1 LALSSVAAMVVFDP
15 DQCRSRPIVH
25 LGKQVKQGTRMKA
38 RDIMTSN
45 VFSVD
50 AKARTQDVARLMLAN
65 HISAVPII
73 DRTGAPIGMVS
84 EGDLI
89 GRNETERNERKDWW
103 LALLAEGEPLS
114 PEFLS
119 SQRGPERTA
128 GDVMSR
134 PAITVDEDTDVGE
147 IARLLQSHRI
157 KRVPVVRD
165 GKMVGIVSRENLLRA
180 LAGDDAH
187 AHVKA
192 KAAGLPGVF
201 AGLVQRV
208 EHLHHENG
216 ARAASRASRSD
227 ENHSSKHENKQMQ
240 DRDATISAQPKS
252 AVLTPDQLHRISEDT
267 AMAKAKEALAKMNLE
282 EKQKKSLH
290 DAFISRE
297 PPADA
302 LEQLMVTVRH
312 LAEQGETEMLALQF
326 PASYLDDH
334 GRKINN
340 LEPDWPTSL
349 TGFAKRAF
357 EFYEQN
363 LKRHGYKVRA
373 QILDYPG
380 GMPGDVGI
388 YLVW

>member
-1 LALSSVAAMVVFDP
+1 MTTDTRVG
-15 DQCRSRPIVH
+15 
-25 LGKQVKQGTRMKA
+25 LGAHVMKA
-38 RDIMTSN
+38 RDIMTRE
-45 VFSVD
+45 VVSVG
-50 AKARTQDVARLMLAN
+50 AEARAQEIARLMLAN
-65 HISAVPII
+65 HISAVPVI
-73 DRTGAPIGMVS
+73 DGAGAPIGMVS

-89 GRNETERNERKDWW
+89 GRNETEREAREDWW

-114 PEFLS
+114 LEFLS
-119 SQRGPERTA
+119 TVHRPQRTA

-134 PAITVDEDTDVGE
+134 PVITVSEDAEASE
-147 IARLLQSHRI
+147 IVRLLQAHRI

-187 AHVKA
+187 TGVKA

-208 EHLHHENG
+208 EHLHHENM
-216 ARAASRASRSD
+216 ARAASTASRSD
-227 ENHSSKHENKQMQ
+227 ENRPSRHENKQMQ

-252 AVLTPDQLHRISEDT
+252 AVLTPDQLHRISEDL

-282 EKQKKSLH
+282 EEHKKSLR

-326 PASYLDDH
+326 PANYLDDH

-357 EFYEQN
+357 EFYERN
-363 LKRHGYKVRA
+363 LKPHGYKVRA

>member
-1 LALSSVAAMVVFDP
+1 
-15 DQCRSRPIVH
+15 
-25 LGKQVKQGTRMKA
+25 MKA
-38 RDIMTSN
+38 RDIMTTR
-45 VFSVD
+45 VISVG
-50 AKARTQDVARLMLAN
+50 AETRTQDIARLLLAN
-65 HISAVPII
+65 HISAVPVI
-73 DRTGAPIGMVS
+73 DSTGAPIGMVS
-84 EGDLI
+84 DGDVI
-89 GRNETERNERKDWW
+89 GRSQTERETRHEWW

-114 PEFLS
+114 PKFLS
-119 SQRGPERTA
+119 SVRRPEQTA
-128 GDVMSR
+128 RDVMSK

-157 KRVPVVRD
+157 TRVPVVRD
-165 GKMVGIVSRENLLRA
+165 GKMVGIVSRENLLRT

-216 ARAASRASRSD
+216 AHAASRASRSD
-227 ENHSSKHENKQMQ
+227 ENHPSRHENKQMQ
-240 DRDATISAQPKS
+240 DRDTTISAQPKS

-312 LAEQGETEMLALQF
+312 LAGQGETEMLALRF
-326 PASYLDDH
+326 PAGYLDDH

-357 EFYEQN
+357 EFYEKN
-363 LKRHGYKVRA
+363 LKPHGYKVRA

>member
-1 LALSSVAAMVVFDP
+1 
-15 DQCRSRPIVH
+15 
-25 LGKQVKQGTRMKA
+25 MKA
-38 RDIMTSN
+38 RDIMTRD
-45 VFSVD
+45 VISVD
-50 AKARTQDVARLMLAN
+50 AKARTQDVARLMLVN
-65 HISAVPII
+65 HISAIPII
-73 DRTGAPIGMVS
+73 DGTGAPIGMVS

-89 GRNETERNERKDWW
+89 GRDETERDERKDWW

-114 PEFLS
+114 LEFLS
-119 SQRGPERTA
+119 SAHRPERTA

-134 PAITVDEDTDVGE
+134 PAITIDENTDVGE

-157 KRVPVVRD
+157 KRVPVVRG

-180 LAGDDAH
+180 LAADDSH
-187 AHVKA
+187 ADVKA
-192 KAAGLPGVF
+192 NATGLPGVF
-201 AGLVQRV
+201 AGLVQRF
-208 EHLHHENG
+208 EHLHPESEAH
-216 ARAASRASRSD
+216 AASGASRSD
-227 ENHSSKHENKQMQ
+227 EDDPGDKNKQKHH
-240 DRDATISAQPKS
+240 REATMSTQAKS
-252 AVLTPDQLHRISEDT
+252 PVLTPDQLHRITEDT

-282 EKQKKSLH
+282 ENQKKSLH

-326 PASYLDDH
+326 PANYLDDH